1 YLLRRR
7 AGLDDLRAVQH
18 GAGKLLGKRQAEEG
32 AAESDHERPNH
43 VLLAHRTSDIDAE
56 CGEDEIHQHMEGNRE
71 GDEDQHIGDQQQSN
85 TFQPLHWAPPSSSM
99 ADPQRMET
107 TCASERQG
115 HIIQLRGRKIIQV
128 PSRSCQ
134 CGADN
139 LISVFVKVEVSWHA
153 VLRFR
158 ASRGTP
164 STAVRSGTLLVFP
177 SPWSSTTVRWSVPA
191 FLSGCRVGPRR
202 SGNV

>member
-1 YLLRRR
+1 
-7 AGLDDLRAVQH
+7 
-18 GAGKLLGKRQAEEG
+18 
-32 AAESDHERPNH
+32 
-43 VLLAHRTSDIDAE
+43 
-56 CGEDEIHQHMEGNRE
+56 
-71 GDEDQHIGDQQQSN
+71 
-85 TFQPLHWAPPSSSM
+85 M

-139 LISVFVKVEVSWHA
+139 LALAFVKVEVSWHA

-177 SPWSSTTVRWSVPA
+177 SPWSWTPERWSVLA
-191 FLSGCRVGPRR
+191 CLAGCRGGTRR
-202 SGNV
+202 

>member
-1 YLLRRR
+1 
-7 AGLDDLRAVQH
+7 
-18 GAGKLLGKRQAEEG
+18 
-32 AAESDHERPNH
+32 
-43 VLLAHRTSDIDAE
+43 
-56 CGEDEIHQHMEGNRE
+56 
-71 GDEDQHIGDQQQSN
+71 
-85 TFQPLHWAPPSSSM
+85 M

-128 PSRSCQ
+128 PSRSYQ

-202 SGNV
+202 SGNVRSNPHASWWMGLRMSVDDSLLQRSSLRAQAETCGG